1 MKVYEYGKDMI
12 SNPKGCVITLGF
24 FDGVHIAHRDLIDT
38 ARAAAK
44 KEGIPFGIFTF
55 KSESG
60 IKSNAKR
67 IYTTKEKLDIFEEIG
82 VDFTVIAE
90 FSAISHLTAEQF
102 VKEVLI
108 DSLNCRVAVAGF
120 NFRYGKGAVGNS
132 ETLLADMKVNGR
144 ECIIRDE
151 MMLDGVTV
159 SATLI
164 RNLLS
169 DGEIKR
175 ANRLLGRPYS
185 IYGRVSHGNGVG
197 KNLGFPTV
205 NTDFSDNNV
214 PLKRGVYRSALLLDE
229 KIYPALTNVG
239 TCPTFEERQLHAE
252 TYILNFDGDVYNKEI
267 TLYILDFIREERR
280 FATAEEL
287 KKQIIVDKNNAIN
300 RFGEETWQELGL
312 K

>member
-67 IYTTKEKLDIFEEIG
+67 IYSTKEKLDIFKEIG

-90 FSAISHLTAEQF
+90 FGSISHLTAEQF